1 MYLGWIDYGVLVIL
15 LGLSAIIG
23 IYHGCIRSKQLSTK
37 EFLIADGQM
46 KVLPT
51 AMSFL
56 ASVLSAATLLG
67 GPVETYA
74 YGTMYLYW
82 IFAALI
88 GTYFT
93 VTLFIPM
100 FHQIGNYSVYAYLEQ
115 RFSLTVRI
123 VVTIIFILN
132 NTIYIAVILYGPSL
146 ALSQVTGLDIWFAIG
161 SCGIICT
168 LYTSVGGMKAVIW
181 TDVVQTIVMFLGLI
195 LSIIFG
201 FIDVGGVKKV
211 FEIAID
217 GNRIQ
222 LANMTFNL
230 SIRYTVWST
239 LIGGGLY
246 ATAAFSCL
254 QTQAQRYMCVKSTR
268 DAQKVAWINII
279 LMAIIYLFCG
289 CIGCILYAKYNQCD
303 PLQAKLISKP
313 DQLYP
318 LFVIETLGRFPGL
331 TGLFIATILSA
342 SLSTISSGINSIV
355 TVILEDIY
363 KRLVVEHSM
372 SDKRQAII
380 SKILSV
386 LIGLLIVMLA
396 FLASYLNDNI
406 LVIICQF
413 VGSYIPPILGIYL
426 LGFFAPRVNSRNVLV
441 ALLLCLIFQT
451 WILIGANLTAKQH
464 IGRNGRLPTSIE
476 GCLSA
481 VNITQPITTSQ
492 SSNNP
497 LLPLYSISVM
507 WYAFNG
513 VFLTIIFSLLGT
525 FIFGSNNSKMVD
537 ESLLILWKNVF
548 CPWCW
553 TNKKSKDELC
563 ELDTQTIEQERML

>member
-1 MYLGWIDYGVLVIL
+1 
-15 LGLSAIIG
+15 
-23 IYHGCIRSKQLSTK
+23 
-37 EFLIADGQM
+37 
-46 KVLPT
+46 
-51 AMSFL
+51 
-56 ASVLSAATLLG
+56 
-67 GPVETYA
+67 
-74 YGTMYLYW
+74 
-82 IFAALI
+82 
-88 GTYFT
+88 
-93 VTLFIPM
+93 M

-123 VVTIIFILN
+123 VVTIIFILY
-132 NTIYIAVILYGPSL
+132 NTIYTAVILYGPSL
-146 ALSQVTGLDIWFAIG
+146 ALSQVIGLDIWFAIG

-181 TDVVQTIVMFLGLI
+181 TDVAQTIVMFLGLI

-201 FIDVGGVKKV
+201 FIDAGGVKKV

-222 LANMTFNL
+222 LA
-230 SIRYTVWST
+230 
-239 LIGGGLY
+239 
-246 ATAAFSCL
+246 
-254 QTQAQRYMCVKSTR
+254 
-268 DAQKVAWINII
+268 KVAWMNII
-279 LMAIIYLFCG
+279 LMAILYLFCG

-303 PLQAKLISKP
+303 PLRAKLISKP

-331 TGLFIATILSA
+331 TGLFIAAILSA
-342 SLSTISSGINSIV
+342 SLSTISSGINSVV

-396 FLASYLNDNI
+396 FLASYLSDNI
-406 LVIICQF
+406 LVIVCQL
-413 VGSYIPPILGIYL
+413 VGSYIPPILGVYL

-441 ALLLCLIFQT
+441 AFLL
-451 WILIGANLTAKQH
+451 
-464 IGRNGRLPTSIE
+464 NGRLPTSIE

-481 VNITQPITTSQ
+481 ANITQPITTSQ

-497 LLPLYSISVM
+497 LLLLYSISVM

-513 VFLTIIFSLLGT
+513 VFLTVILSLLGT
-525 FIFGSNNSKMVD
+525 FIFGRIDFIKQNQCSYEYLGSNNPKMVD
-537 ESLLILWKNVF
+537 KSLLVLWKNVF

-553 TNKKSKDELC
+553 TNKKSTDEVR
-563 ELDTQTIEQERML
+563 ELEMQTTEQERML